1 MLYFHSI
8 LLQQLSL
15 TLKTTQNIFIVVE
28 TTCPL
33 AKSVEEDQD
42 QPERQRSDS
51 DLREFVEEEQ
61 EEEDHRR
68 GRGAKGKPNT
78 YQVTK

>member
-1 MLYFHSI
+1 MFH
-8 LLQQLSL
+8 L
-15 TLKTTQNIFIVVE
+15 TLQNIFIVVE

-51 DLREFVEEEQ
+51 DLREFVEEE
-61 EEEDHRR
+61 EEDHRR
-68 GRGAKGKPNT
+68 GKGAKGEL
-78 YQVTK
+78 

>member
-1 MLYFHSI
+1 M
-8 LLQQLSL
+8 
-15 TLKTTQNIFIVVE
+15 VE

-51 DLREFVEEEQ
+51 NLREFVEEE
-61 EEEDHRR
+61 EEEDDHRR
-68 GRGAKGKPNT
+68 GRGPKGEFAVLKQNT
-78 YQVTK
+78 K

>member
-1 MLYFHSI
+1 M
-8 LLQQLSL
+8 
-15 TLKTTQNIFIVVE
+15 VE

-42 QPERQRSDS
+42 QPERQRTDS
-51 DLREFVEEEQ
+51 DLREFVE

>member
-1 MLYFHSI
+1 MFH
-8 LLQQLSL
+8 L
-15 TLKTTQNIFIVVE
+15 TFQNIFIVVE

-51 DLREFVEEEQ
+51 DLREFVEEE
-61 EEEDHRR
+61 EEDHRR
-68 GRGAKGKPNT
+68 GKGAKGEL
-78 YQVTK
+78 

>member
-1 MLYFHSI
+1 M
-8 LLQQLSL
+8 
-15 TLKTTQNIFIVVE
+15 QNIFIVVE

-51 DLREFVEEEQ
+51 DLREFVEEE
-61 EEEDHRR
+61 EEVDHRR
-68 GRGAKGKPNT
+68 GGGAKGKPNT
-78 YQVTK
+78 K